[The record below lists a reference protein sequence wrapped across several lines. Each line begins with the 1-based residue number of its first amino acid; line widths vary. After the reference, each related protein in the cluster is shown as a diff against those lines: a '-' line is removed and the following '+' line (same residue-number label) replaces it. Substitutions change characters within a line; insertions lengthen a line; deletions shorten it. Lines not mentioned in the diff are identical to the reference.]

1 MWAELALSFKQG
13 NMYVLAMFGIGFLSA
28 LVFFERFVMV
38 QFVYNLNF
46 NRFLLNIR
54 RAIAAEDL
62 DRAVSMC
69 KNAGRT
75 SLPMIALKALEAAES
90 DPTTVRG
97 AIEEETINFLPKLE
111 ARLTLLPA
119 LATLAMLVGV
129 LGTLDGIWSTF
140 HSIDVLDSAKK
151 QATVAKGL
159 AGSLNPMAMGILIS
173 ALTIFAQQILKGY
186 ALRVIERI
194 HLGVSVLNNLL
205 VPSESTAF
213 VPIAAAGMGGGMGGG
228 MGMGGSAGAH
238 GGAEA
243 GKGADGSG
251 ATGNAT
257 SVVTASEDIKDE
269 EEII

>member
-1 MWAELALSFKQG
+1 MWAELALSFKHG
-13 NMYVLAMFGIGFLSA
+13 NIYVLSIFVIGFISA
-28 LVFFERFVMV
+28 LVFFERLVMV

-46 NRFLLNIR
+46 ERFLLNIR

-62 DRAVSMC
+62 DRAVSLC

-75 SLPMIALKALEAAES
+75 SLPMIALKALEAAEA

-97 AIEEETINFLPKLE
+97 AIEEETINFLPRLE

-119 LATLAMLVGV
+119 LASLAILAGI
-129 LGTLDGIWSTF
+129 LGTLDGIWATF
-140 HSIDVLDSAKK
+140 HAVDVLDSAKK

-159 AGSLNPMAMGILIS
+159 ATSLSPAAMGILVAAI
-173 ALTIFAQQILKGY
+173 TIFAQQILKGY

-213 VPIAAAGMGGGMGGG
+213 VPIAAAGGTMAPVVASATAATPDTGK
-228 MGMGGSAGAH
+228 GSDTQAGAN
-238 GGAEA
+238 A
-243 GKGADGSG
+243 
-251 ATGNAT
+251 NAT
-257 SVVTASEDIKDE
+257 PVVTANEDIKDE